1 MLVWKLTGDFETS
14 SDAGDL
20 LDHDHGCN
28 FPVAECKPGQNVR
41 PFHIHSTSLSSPFGK
56 LFLPDSAHEPFQ
68 RESSLHRCIFRPCH
82 GKRLPHRVHLQT
94 ERRQSRAD
102 CEPPRHREEG
112 RTSQTHARVRAWNHF
127 CPDFRR
133 KLSTFGT
140 KMQVLKQ
147 NPNKEPLV
155 ANWTWKLMKP
165 NIPWNS
171 AMRKKTPDER
181 LLSIQAKDGGRAVS
195 SLVVVS
201 SKHLCFFACFFAVK
215 WRTNGSL
222 LLWNMFAER

>member
-1 MLVWKLTGDFETS
+1 MLVWKLTGDCETS

-112 RTSQTHARVRAWNHF
+112 RTSQTHARVRAWSHF

-140 KMQVLKQ
+140 KMQVL
-147 NPNKEPLV
+147 
-155 ANWTWKLMKP
+155 
-165 NIPWNS
+165 
-171 AMRKKTPDER
+171 
-181 LLSIQAKDGGRAVS
+181 QAK
-195 SLVVVS
+195 
-201 SKHLCFFACFFAVK
+201 SKQRTASRKLNLKADEASHPMELCDAQENPGWTF
-215 WRTNGSL
+215 T
-222 LLWNMFAER
+222 